1 VQVKKRETRKDLYKL
16 DVRPI
21 PQVVHDPLYYCQS
34 LNPIKIKIL
43 DRLLSFDTE
52 NRNIWMSQ
60 TTLAQELGISRQ
72 WCNQMLRE
80 MEDDGL
86 FLSNYRHM
94 RSNEYQVSS
103 FFRSTKV
110 RRLLAPLFR
119 SFKVL
124 FLVLLTQ
131 VNLHGSMKEDI
142 ILKSNYRRQKYSR
155 VLTVKQ
161 LLLRNQLLESIKSKD
176 HKINPISDAIRNIVG
191 LPLTKWGQ
199 IKLSCFSDPVIEEV
213 TYQFNNAR
221 GIKKPFNWFYY
232 ACLRYCKQNSLS
244 PDWGWCRD
252 LQIAFN
258 MPTDAPMLLN
268 HVDTSI
274 RKPLSPSIPSH
285 LVTSNLVTSN
295 LTSSFKALRAKAL
308 TPEEREEKI
317 RTEKGKIKN
326 TDSEALNKLQNIF
339 GPGVMDK
346 FRDRVIG
353 NLGASSICIST

>member
-1 VQVKKRETRKDLYKL
+1 VQVKKRETKSRETRKDLYKL
-16 DVRPI
+16 DARPI

-52 NRNIWMSQ
+52 NKNIWLSQ
-60 TTLAQELGISRQ
+60 STMAKELGISRQ

-119 SFKVL
+119 SFRVL
-124 FLVLLTQ
+124 FLVMLTQ

-142 ILKSNYRRQKYSR
+142 ILKSNPHRQKSGR
-155 VLTVKQ
+155 MLTVKQ
-161 LLLRNQLLESIKSKD
+161 LLLQNQLLDSIKSKD
-176 HKINPISDAIRNIVG
+176 HKINPISDAIRNIPG

-199 IKLSCFSDPVIEEV
+199 IKLSAFSDPVIEEV

-221 GIKKPFNWFYY
+221 NIKKPFNWFFY

-252 LQIAFN
+252 LQIAFK

-268 HVDTSI
+268 HQAAT

-285 LVTSNLVTSN
+285 LVTSNL
-295 LTSSFKALRAKAL
+295 TSSFKASVL
-308 TPEEREEKI
+308 TTQEREDKI
-317 RTEKGKIKN
+317 RAEKGKIEEISHN
-326 TDSEALNKLQNIF
+326 EANSKLQNLF
-339 GPGVMDK
+339 GPDVMNK
-346 FRDRVIG
+346 FRDRVEN
-353 NLGASSICIST
+353 NLGTLCMNT